1 MQSEYKDQLPASLQ
15 DLVDEIETAA
25 GVEIS
30 VKRAPDLPVNML
42 ADLGWGDMGG
52 PVTLRLT
59 LWYKSDLR
67 ATDGC
72 YPVPFAMCCHE
83 LLHFKRSVV
92 EHVPCVF
99 SIRDVPQ
106 SHPDPAARVTTV
118 LGIETLLEHLV
129 IEPQVRKYGF
139 DYPLNFCCGAYW
151 EHVPPRPWATPE
163 FKVHWQLMNE
173 YLQTV
178 FLCENITVKR
188 CASQV
193 MQGLG
198 WLDQARAAADLMAQA
213 LRFAGD
219 PTMAVEAKA
228 ATALVACIAFQIPVG
243 AMGLLYQYRNLK
255 MLSEILETGML
266 DRLKLKML
274 PPTTPA

>member
-30 VKRAPDLPVNML
+30 VKRAPDLPVNM
-42 ADLGWGDMGG
+42 AAEFKWGDMGG
-52 PVTLRLT
+52 PIPLRLT
-59 LWYKSDLR
+59 LWHKSDLG
-67 ATDGC
+67 ATTDC
-72 YPVPFAMCCHE
+72 FPVPFSMCCHE
-83 LLHFKRSVV
+83 LLHFRRYTV
-92 EHVPCVF
+92 EHVPSVV
-99 SIRDVPQ
+99 SIRGVPQ
-106 SHPDPAARVTTV
+106 SHPDPNARVTTV

-129 IEPQVRKYGF
+129 IDQQVRKYGF
-139 DYPLNFCCGAYW
+139 DYPLNFCPRAFW
-151 EHVPPRPWATPE
+151 DHIPPRPWLDGE
-163 FKVHWQLMNE
+163 FNIRWQLTNE
-173 YLQTV
+173 YLKTV
-178 FLCENITVKR
+178 FLCENITVKQ
-188 CASQV
+188 CASQA
-193 MQGLG
+193 MQSFG

-213 LRFAGD
+213 LSFADD

-266 DRLKLKML
+266 DRLELKML